1 MGDDGVV
8 NCNVAD
14 LTGAVPVVGNDGEN
28 AFTPVE
34 QQLMQSM
41 ALRRTRISFI
51 ILGWV
56 VCSVL
61 CRQEVVTRARLML
74 LLKMKKGWARGRR
87 AGRCGVVGACSRQ
100 NSTSGG
106 KQNPPPP
113 KTYFMYS
120 L

>member
-74 LLKMKKGWARGRR
+74 LLKIRR
-87 AGRCGVVGACSRQ
+87 AGRRG
-100 NSTSGG
+100 
-106 KQNPPPP
+106 
-113 KTYFMYS
+113 
-120 L
+120 

>member
-61 CRQEVVTRARLML
+61 CRQEVSYQGQIDVIVEDEEGLGA
-74 LLKMKKGWARGRR
+74 

-100 NSTSGG
+100 NSTSGR

-113 KTYFMYS
+113 KTLFYGTVVVN
-120 L
+120 